1 MKMNGFTQNIHG
13 NNFYVINNS
22 LKRLMKSVFHLLIV
36 TIFLIPPLPI
46 QASERI
52 SEDSIADRNTM
63 KTVNPKSGELHAFYP
78 SNAVFSDQMKK
89 YIDELD
95 SISFAWSRIDAK
107 DSASLN
113 TVKGKNGNFGF
124 YYPKDYLKPLE
135 YAKSQGKSIQL
146 NVYMDGADATKLLPY
161 AKEQQAMIQ
170 SIVSTMETNITE
182 EIGLTYDGVVIDF
195 EGLRDTDNHNVP
207 ILYDGNQISTY
218 YSQFL
223 KELKEQL
230 DLIDKKL
237 YVAVNPLLYFDGYN
251 YADILHIA
259 DRVILM
265 AHDYEPTKKLQ
276 KNQIEQY
283 TGYNALEPISSLA
296 PIQMVRKALNDIKS
310 AASDSSQLSKVWLQI
325 TFDAAQWQFDAK
337 SAKNWEELSDTTLSR
352 AGRLTPLY
360 QSIKARVDN
369 NDGYGENITYGY
381 NNELQSPYIQY
392 YNSSDRSWNVILYE
406 DSTSINAKIELA
418 KDYQLG
424 GISLWSL
431 ANIPDY
437 NDKTGKK
444 FHLNGWSTIIS
455 KMNSYDTLSPDS
467 NKYISFTDT
476 KVEQA
481 VREKLGKDT
490 GNISVKELLSIYRLK
505 LPQGVKSLKDISKL
519 TNLEYLD
526 AGQLKL
532 KDITAIEN
540 LTKLRVLYLQ
550 RNSISD
556 ISALKKL
563 SKLEVLSLNGNQIV
577 SITPLSTLTNL
588 HELYIR
594 ENKISN
600 IEALNKLTKLELL
613 EGGKNSIQNIEN
625 LKNLKNLKSL
635 SLDDNQINNITG
647 LKALTNLKNLDLSN
661 NKITTINALQ
671 NISGLETLY
680 LQRNNISN
688 ISALSALKKLRVL
701 SMNGNEI
708 ADLKPLA
715 KLTLLEK
722 LYLKDNKIKNIASL
736 KGLVK
741 LNELYL
747 KGNSISNY
755 GPVNTVYSKNQFLC
769 DFKINKGD

>member
-13 NNFYVINNS
+13 NNSYINNKS

-52 SEDSIADRNTM
+52 SEDSTADRNTM

-78 SNAVFSDQMKK
+78 SNAVFSDQMKM

-182 EIGLTYDGVVIDF
+182 GIGLTYDGVVIDF

-369 NDGYGENITYGY
+369 NDGYGENITCGY

-505 LPQGVKSLKDISKL
+505 LPQGVKS
-519 TNLEYLD
+519 
-526 AGQLKL
+526 L